1 MNHLLREQHTHT
13 IEYDVEQQEPS
24 NVFLS
29 FFYFLLFS
37 FVVVE
42 GSSSICK
49 CTLEAKN
56 AA

>member
-29 FFYFLLFS
+29 FFYFLFS